1 MIAAASVHRLRQA
14 CEHIAVL
21 CFILALGWPA
31 HARQDDTPV
40 LASSSDAAG
49 AGCAV
54 LEVFV
59 RQGCP
64 HCNEAKVYLASL
76 QGSHPQL
83 VIQYLDVE
91 QDSRARERL
100 LDLSARHNITRPG
113 VPAFLACGAFSVG
126 YAPSAGT
133 SQWLATRLFGNPPA
147 APESRAIDT
156 PFGTLSATFLG
167 LPVFTVAVGLVDG
180 FNPCAM
186 WVLLFLLSILVNIR
200 DRGRIALI
208 AGTFVLV
215 SGLVYFAFM
224 AAWLNLFLLI
234 GFTRWLQI
242 AIGLLALAMGA
253 IHLKDFLAPGHG
265 VSLSIPAAAKP
276 GLYARVR
283 DVMHARNLAGA
294 LVAIVLLA
302 FMVNAVEL
310 LCTAGLPALYTQILS
325 QYPLSSAQ
333 HYGYLALYNLA
344 YILDDGIMVAIAV
357 VTLNKRK
364 LQQDEGRWLKLVSAL
379 VVITLGLLLLLAP
392 DWLF

>member
-1 MIAAASVHRLRQA
+1 MTGFSLRLRRQDLMQL
-14 CEHIAVL
+14 VL
-21 CFILALGWPA
+21 LCLILALGVPA
-31 HARQDDTPV
+31 QADTPAP
-40 LASSSDAAG
+40 ASPNPASP
-49 AGCAV
+49 GCSAV
-54 LEVFV
+54 EVFV

-64 HCNEAKVYLASL
+64 HCAEAKVYLAAL
-76 QGSHPQL
+76 QASNPRL
-83 VIQYLDVE
+83 TITFSDVE
-91 QDSRARERL
+91 RDSQARERL
-100 LDLSARHNITRPG
+100 LALSERHNITRPG
-113 VPAFLACGAFSVG
+113 VPAFLVCDDFLVG
-126 YAPSAGT
+126 YAASAGT
-133 SQWLATRLFGNPPA
+133 PQWLETRLFGNAAA
-147 APESRAIDT
+147 APDTGVIDT
-156 PFGTLSATFLG
+156 ALGTLSATSLG
-167 LPVFTVAVGLVDG
+167 LPAFTVAVGLVDG

-200 DRGRIALI
+200 DRRRIALI

-242 AIGLLALAMGA
+242 AIAVLALAMGA
-253 IHLKDFLAPGHG
+253 VHIKDFFAPGSG

-283 DVMHARNLAGA
+283 DVMHARNIGGA
-294 LVAIVLLA
+294 LAAIVLLA

-325 QYPLSSAQ
+325 QYELSSAR

-344 YILDDGIMVAIAV
+344 YILDDSIMVAIAV

-364 LQQDEGRWLKLVSAL
+364 LQQDEGRWLKLVSGL
-379 VVITLGLLLLLAP
+379 VVTALGLLLLLAP
-392 DWLF
+392 NWLF